1 MYILVCVFM
10 LVCISFHF
18 FVFFICWHFKKRE
31 IKCLQLCGLG
41 GGEDLVGAGGGEKH
55 KERIVS
61 EKSA

>member
-1 MYILVCVFM
+1 MFLCLCVSVLFIF
-10 LVCISFHF
+10 L
-18 FVFFICWHFKKRE
+18 ICWHFKKRE

-41 GGEDLVGAGGGEKH
+41 GEEDLVGAGGGEKH